1 MTAIHSHCC
10 ENLRFNKWIL
20 LLDFA
25 LVSLFNGLCFKAM
38 KLNCS
43 QYFCLKQIQSV
54 VANNPAGTPQ
64 WKKNSAYLFIEFV

>member
-10 ENLRFNKWIL
+10 ENLGFNIWIL

-25 LVSLFNGLCFKAM
+25 LVSRFKGLCFKAM

-43 QYFCLKQIQSV
+43 QYFCLKEIQSV
-54 VANNPAGTPQ
+54 VANKLAGTPQ
-64 WKKNSAYLFIEFV
+64 WKKIYAYLFIEFV